1 MQAGFGFESMG
12 TPNGDRASLERL
24 AEENNGR
31 ERRLW
36 ESKMVQSHGQ
46 AWLDKYK
53 AREAA
58 NNAAK

>member
-1 MQAGFGFESMG
+1 MQVGFGFENMG

-24 AEENNGR
+24 AAENNSR

-36 ESKMVQSHGQ
+36 EAKMVQSHGQ
-46 AWLDKYK
+46 DWLDKYK

-58 NNAAK
+58 NNVAK